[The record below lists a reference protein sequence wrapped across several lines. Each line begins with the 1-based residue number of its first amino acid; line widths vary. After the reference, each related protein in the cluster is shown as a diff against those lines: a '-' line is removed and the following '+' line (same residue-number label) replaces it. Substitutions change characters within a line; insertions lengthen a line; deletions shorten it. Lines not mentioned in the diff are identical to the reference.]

1 MSKILYADPKTN
13 TNHLQNYF
21 SKTRVGALDILSERL
36 NRSLYDSPVSSIV
49 DIAGYLGRDISGGKI
64 LTPDQY
70 RESEYY
76 REGLEVPTE
85 GIREGAANILAE
97 EHDLRFQRNLVLS
110 RAPDSIPLAVAGF
123 GVDIFGSMLDPINI
137 GLSLVPG
144 FVVGKSAAMAARV
157 AATRTALR
165 GQVGRTGE
173 RFLTGAASG
182 VVGTAA
188 VEPVIFAAQQIRQDP
203 DYGLYDSFINLVA
216 GGILGGGIHAIG
228 GKIGDAFTNL
238 KKKELNEF
246 YRVSVA
252 QAVTG
257 ERIEVSS
264 LTKAIPALNQKL
276 PNRVFPKDPEQ
287 PGAGVKPEPVVKA
300 RANSLPP
307 SLRPVKKKPK
317 SLSQF
322 IVDEGGVSTKDANAG
337 DVKSTYDAAGFGI
350 LRTNGKSLDELALSA
365 QEAGYFQD
373 RIDSYDDRPTISEL
387 LDLMRDDVYSGRKVF
402 SGKDPYVNQYNDAV
416 ELYEQAAFYDIEP
429 TGKTDEEFFA
439 EINEKRALYE
449 QDEADFSKGPTIT
462 QQEIDDEISRIQ
474 QISSEQGDLEEFVS
488 AREQME
494 QDAAD
499 FADPDL
505 VYLTEENRIL
515 EEQLQYNINRNLVAD
530 DFIKDLEELDRLA
543 EKADVFEV
551 AAKAGAFCVARQP

>member
-1 MSKILYADPKTN
+1 MSKLLYADPKTN
-13 TNHLQNYF
+13 TNHLENYF
-21 SKTRVGALDILSERL
+21 SKTKVGALDILSERL

-49 DIAGYLGRDISGGKI
+49 DIVGYLGRDVSGGKI

-110 RAPDSIPLAVAGF
+110 RAPDSIPLAIAGF
-123 GVDIFGSMLDPINI
+123 GVDLFGGMLDPINI

-144 FVVGKSAAMAARV
+144 FVVGKSAAMAAKV
-157 AATRTALR
+157 ASTRAALR

-203 DYGLYDSFINLVA
+203 DYGLYDSFINVVA

-238 KKKELNEF
+238 KKKQLNEF

-252 QAVTG
+252 QAVSG

-264 LTKAIPALNQKL
+264 LTKVIPQLKQKL
-276 PNRVFPKDPEQ
+276 ANKLSPKNPEQ
-287 PGAGVKPEPVVKA
+287 PGSGVKPDPVIKA

-307 SLRPVKKKPK
+307 SLRPVKKKPT

-322 IVDEGGVSTKDANAG
+322 IVDEGGVSTNDANSG
-337 DVKSTYDAAGFGI
+337 DVKSIYDAAGFGV
-350 LRTNGKSLDELALSA
+350 LRTKGKNLDELALAA

-373 RIDSYDDRPTISEL
+373 RIDSYDDRPTVAEL
-387 LDLMRDDVYSGRKVF
+387 LDLMRDDVYSGRKAF
-402 SGKDPYVNQYNDAV
+402 SAKDPYVAQYNEAV

-439 EINEKRALYE
+439 EMNEKKALYE
-449 QDEADFSKGPTIT
+449 QDEVELSKGQDIT
-462 QQEIDDEISRIQ
+462 QQEIDDEITRIQ
-474 QISSEQGDLEEFVS
+474 QITSEQGDLEEFVS

-515 EEQLQYNINRNLVAD
+515 EEQLQYNINRNLIAN
-530 DFIKDLEELDRLA
+530 DFIRDLEELDRLA